1 MKALLRILPFFAV
14 ITVLISCG
22 ESKDK
27 YATFG
32 KTQAYESW
40 LWDEYV
46 PQKMER
52 YLDLEWNKAS
62 IDWLKGEKIKLA
74 VYTQDD
80 NGNEIPATNVN
91 IYINDI
97 LCDGNSFYITTEETE
112 VKFALEFK
120 DEASEGEHVFF
131 LKYIQEGMG
140 GEILDDISFEKFGT
154 ENKLSADKEVIMNPL
169 KKKVIWGSTI
179 FFALCIVW
187 YIVSRFMIWRST
199 PFSKVSITYS
209 DGRERTIRMRGG
221 YSLVCTAN
229 TKTKDSLL
237 SKIFKGSKTYE
248 YNDFWT
254 YPIELNR
261 GSKRRSISI
270 TGRKKYTVDGVMERR
285 MPIEIINENGDKA
298 IIQTT

>member
-1 MKALLRILPFFAV
+1 MKALLRILPFLAV
-14 ITVLISCG
+14 MTLLTSCG
-22 ESKDK
+22 ESKEK
-27 YATFG
+27 YAIFG

-40 LWDEYV
+40 LWDEYI

-62 IDWLKGEKIKLA
+62 IDLLKEKEIELA
-74 VYTQDD
+74 VYTLDD
-80 NGNEIPATNVN
+80 NGYETPATNVN
-91 IYINDI
+91 IYKNDI
-97 LCDGNSFYITTEETE
+97 LCDGNSFCITTEETE

-120 DEASEGEHVFF
+120 KEASEGEHVFF
-131 LKYIQEGMG
+131 LKYIAEGIEN
-140 GEILDDISFEKFGT
+140 EILDEISFEKFGE
-154 ENKLSADKEVIMNPL
+154 ENKLIADKEIIMNPL

-179 FFALCIVW
+179 FFALCLVW
-187 YIVSRFMIWRST
+187 YIVSRFMLWRST
-199 PFSKVSITYS
+199 PFSKVSISYS
-209 DGRERTIRMRGG
+209 DGSERTIRMRGG

-261 GSKRRSISI
+261 GSKRRSVSI
-270 TGRKKYTVDGVMERR
+270 VGRKKYTVDGVMERR
-285 MPIEIINENGDKA
+285 RPIEIINENGNKA